1 MASARNIA
9 RWASALDER
18 KGTPVARPVRK
29 AMGLRECCLSE
40 MARLPH
46 VSGRN
51 RARPSVYFH
60 LEGVT
65 RMSRFL
71 AGLVAAS
78 AIFVLASCDDETD
91 TEVKAVSPTAPVV
104 ISPAA
109 ALMNAPVKVKGSS
122 VCASYLRE
130 RTKLQGELT
139 AAPDDK
145 LLLKRAT
152 ALAAVITDA
161 CN

>member
-1 MASARNIA
+1 
-9 RWASALDER
+9 
-18 KGTPVARPVRK
+18 
-29 AMGLRECCLSE
+29 
-40 MARLPH
+40 
-46 VSGRN
+46 
-51 RARPSVYFH
+51 
-60 LEGVT
+60 
-65 RMSRFL
+65 MSRFL
-71 AGLVAAS
+71 SGLLAS
-78 AIFVLASCDDETD
+78 SVIVVLASCDDETE

-104 ISPAA
+104 VVSPAA

-130 RTKLQGELT
+130 RTKLQGELA
-139 AAPDDK
+139 AAPEDK